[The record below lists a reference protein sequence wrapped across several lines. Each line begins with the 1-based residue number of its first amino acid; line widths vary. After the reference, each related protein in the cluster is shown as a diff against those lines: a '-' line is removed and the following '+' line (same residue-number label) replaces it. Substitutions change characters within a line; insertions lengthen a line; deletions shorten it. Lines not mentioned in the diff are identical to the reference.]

1 MRVFIC
7 GGAGAGKSAF
17 AEGLAQK
24 LGGRLVYVAT
34 MPVVSDE
41 DKAKVERHHR
51 LRAGKG
57 FTTIERPGALSDL
70 PDNGETMLIECLST
84 HVANLMFNPSNT
96 PAGAIQNADCL
107 HPGCPAAVTDTD
119 SGQSADYW
127 IKALKAELDPLLKRK
142 GNTIFVSLEITSDG
156 TTYSPETE
164 AYKSVLTAVNRY
176 LVQNSD
182 AAFEV
187 VCGIPVKIKGEL
199 PCLKV

>member
-41 DKAKVERHHR
+41 DKTKVERHHR

-70 PDNGETMLIECLST
+70 PDDGETMLIECLST
-84 HVANLMFNPSNT
+84 HVANLMFNPGNT
-96 PAGAIQNADCL
+96 TADATRHGTNSYHDCSSS
-107 HPGCPAAVTDTD
+107 AAT
-119 SGQSADYW
+119 SSRQSADHW
-127 IKALKAELDPLLKRK
+127 IKALKTELAPLLTR
-142 GNTIFVSLEITSDG
+142 ITNGHSAD
-156 TTYSPETE
+156 
-164 AYKSVLTAVNRY
+164 
-176 LVQNSD
+176 
-182 AAFEV
+182 
-187 VCGIPVKIKGEL
+187 
-199 PCLKV
+199 

>member
-17 AEGLAQK
+17 AESVAQK
-24 LGGRLVYVAT
+24 LGGCLVYVAT
-34 MPVVSDE
+34 MPVVNDE

-84 HVANLMFNPSNT
+84 HVANMMFNPST
-96 PAGAIQNADCL
+96 SSGQNAD
-107 HPGCPAAVTDTD
+107 H
-119 SGQSADYW
+119 W
-127 IKALKAELDPLLKRK
+127 IKALKAEFAPLLKRK

-156 TTYSPETE
+156 TIYSPETE

>member
-17 AEGLAQK
+17 AESVAQK
-24 LGGRLVYVAT
+24 LGGHLVYVAT

-57 FTTIERPGALSDL
+57 FVTIERPGALSDL

-84 HVANLMFNPSNT
+84 HVANMMFNPGNVAQHAVC
-96 PAGAIQNADCL
+96 P
-107 HPGCPAAVTDTD
+107 HPGCPVPADTD
-119 SGQSADYW
+119 HWQSL
-127 IKALKAELDPLLKRK
+127 LKAELAPLLKRK

-164 AYKSVLTAVNRY
+164 AYKSVLTAVNSY
-176 LVQNSD
+176 LVQNCD

>member
-7 GGAGAGKSAF
+7 GGAGVGKSAF
-17 AEGLAQK
+17 AESVAQK
-24 LGGRLVYVAT
+24 LGGCLVYVAT
-34 MPVVSDE
+34 MPVVSPEDE
-41 DKAKVERHHR
+41 AKVERHHR

-84 HVANLMFNPSNT
+84 HVANLMFNALTNT
-96 PAGAIQNADCL
+96 AQHSTNSC
-107 HPGCPAAVTDTD
+107 PGYPISADTD
-119 SGQSADYW
+119 SGQSADHW
-127 IKALKAELDPLLKRK
+127 IKALKTELAPLLKRK
-142 GNTIFVSLEITSDG
+142 GNTIFVSAEIALDG

-164 AYKSVLTAVNRY
+164 AYKSVLTAINRY

-187 VCGIPVKIKGEL
+187 VCGITVKIKGEL
-199 PCLKV
+199 PC

>member
-17 AEGLAQK
+17 AESVAQK
-24 LGGRLVYVAT
+24 MGGRLVYVAT
-34 MPVVSDE
+34 MPVVSDD

-84 HVANLMFNPSNT
+84 HVANLMFNAPTNT
-96 PAGAIQNADCL
+96 AQHSTNSC
-107 HPGCPAAVTDTD
+107 PGCPISADTD
-119 SGQSADYW
+119 SGQSADHW
-127 IKALKAELDPLLKRK
+127 IKVLKTELAPLLARK
-142 GNTIFVSLEITSDG
+142 GNTIFVSAEIALDG
-156 TTYSPETE
+156 ITYSPETE
-164 AYKSVLTAVNRY
+164 AYKSVLTAINRY
-176 LVQNSD
+176 LLQNSD
-182 AAFEV
+182 AAFEL

-199 PCLKV
+199 PC

>member
-7 GGAGAGKSAF
+7 GGAGVGKSAF
-17 AEGLAQK
+17 AESVAQK
-24 LGGRLVYVAT
+24 LGGSLVYVAT
-34 MPVVSDE
+34 MPVVSPEDE
-41 DKAKVERHHR
+41 AKVERHHR

-84 HVANLMFNPSNT
+84 HVANLMFNLSNAPT
-96 PAGAIQNADCL
+96 DAAQHGTNSCL
-107 HPGCPAAVTDTD
+107 GTATD
-119 SGQSADYW
+119 SGQSADHW
-127 IKALKAELDPLLKRK
+127 IKALKTELAPLLARK
-142 GNTIFVSLEITSDG
+142 GNTIFVSAEIALDG

-164 AYKSVLTAVNRY
+164 AYKSVLTAINRY

-199 PCLKV
+199 PC

>member
-17 AEGLAQK
+17 AESVAQK
-24 LGGRLVYVAT
+24 LGGSLVYVAT

-57 FTTIERPGALSDL
+57 FTTLERPGRLGEL
-70 PDNGETMLIECLST
+70 PDGGETMLIECLST
-84 HVANLMFNPSNT
+84 HVANLMFSPD
-96 PAGAIQNADCL
+96 NA
-107 HPGCPAAVTDTD
+107 AATDVAT
-119 SGQSADYW
+119 W
-127 IKALKAELDPLLKRK
+127 TETIKEELVPLLHRK
-142 GNTIFVSLEITSDG
+142 GNTIFVSAEIASDG

-164 AYKSVLTAVNRY
+164 TYKSVLTATNRY

-187 VCGIPVKIKGEL
+187 VCGIPVRIKGEL
-199 PCLKV
+199 PC

>member
-17 AEGLAQK
+17 AESVAQK

-70 PDNGETMLIECLST
+70 PGGGETMLIECLST
-84 HVANLMFNPSNT
+84 HVANLMFNLAP
-96 PAGAIQNADCL
+96 
-107 HPGCPAAVTDTD
+107 TD
-119 SGQSADYW
+119 SGKSAAHW
-127 IKALKAELDPLLKRK
+127 SEALKAELAPLLKRK

>member
-17 AEGLAQK
+17 AESVAQK

-84 HVANLMFNPSNT
+84 HVANLMFNPGNT
-96 PAGAIQNADCL
+96 TADAAR
-107 HPGCPAAVTDTD
+107 HGTNSCPSCSSFADTEHWT
-119 SGQSADYW
+119 SL
-127 IKALKAELDPLLKRK
+127 LKAELAPLLKRK

-156 TTYSPETE
+156 TTYSPDTE

>member
-57 FTTIERPGALSDL
+57 FVTIERPGVLSDL
-70 PDNGETMLIECLST
+70 PDNGETMLVECLST
-84 HVANLMFNPSNT
+84 HVANMMFNPS
-96 PAGAIQNADCL
+96 
-107 HPGCPAAVTDTD
+107 TD
-119 SGQSADYW
+119 SGQSADHW
-127 IKALKAELDPLLKRK
+127 IKVLKAELAPLLKRK

-164 AYKSVLTAVNRY
+164 AYKSVLTAINRY
-176 LVQNSD
+176 LVQSSD

>member
-17 AEGLAQK
+17 AESVAQK
-24 LGGRLVYVAT
+24 LGGSLVYVAT

-57 FTTIERPGALSDL
+57 FTTIERPGALTDL

-96 PAGAIQNADCL
+96 PAGAIQNV
-107 HPGCPAAVTDTD
+107 HPSCQAAAATEHWTSQIRDEF
-119 SGQSADYW
+119 A
-127 IKALKAELDPLLKRK
+127 PLLKRK

-164 AYKSVLTAVNRY
+164 AYKSVLTAVNSY
-176 LVQNSD
+176 LVQNCD

>member
-24 LGGRLVYVAT
+24 MGGRLVYVAT

-84 HVANLMFNPSNT
+84 HVANLMFNPGNVAQYAAC
-96 PAGAIQNADCL
+96 P
-107 HPGCPAAVTDTD
+107 HHGCPITETEH
-119 SGQSADYW
+119 W
-127 IKALKAELDPLLKRK
+127 ISLFKTELEPILHRK
-142 GNTIFVSLEITSDG
+142 GNTIFVSLDITGDG
-156 TTYSPETE
+156 ATYSPETE
-164 AYKSVLTAVNRY
+164 MYKEVLTAVNRH
-176 LVQNSD
+176 LVQNCD

-199 PCLKV
+199 PC

>member
-17 AEGLAQK
+17 AESVAQK
-24 LGGRLVYVAT
+24 MGGRLVYVAT
-34 MPVVSDE
+34 MPVVSDD

-70 PDNGETMLIECLST
+70 PGGGETMLIECLST
-84 HVANLMFNPSNT
+84 HVANLMFNPGNT
-96 PAGAIQNADCL
+96 TADATRHGTNSYHDCSSS
-107 HPGCPAAVTDTD
+107 AATEHWT
-119 SGQSADYW
+119 SL
-127 IKALKAELDPLLKRK
+127 IKTELAPLLKRK

-156 TTYSPETE
+156 TIYSPETE
-164 AYKSVLTAVNRY
+164 AYKSVLTAVNHY

>member
-17 AEGLAQK
+17 AESVAQK
-24 LGGRLVYVAT
+24 LGGCLVYVAT
-34 MPVVSDE
+34 MPVESDE

-57 FTTIERPGALSDL
+57 FTTLERPGSLEEL
-70 PDNGETMLIECLST
+70 PDNAETMLIECLST
-84 HVANLMFNPSNT
+84 HVANLMFT
-96 PAGAIQNADCL
+96 PENAPADATQNNVAHWEEL
-107 HPGCPAAVTDTD
+107 
-119 SGQSADYW
+119 
-127 IKALKAELDPLLKRK
+127 IKAELAPLLHRK
-142 GNTIFVSLEITSDG
+142 GNTIFVSAEIASDG

-164 AYKSVLTAVNRY
+164 VYKSVLTATNRY

-199 PCLKV
+199 PC

>member
-17 AEGLAQK
+17 AESVAQK
-24 LGGRLVYVAT
+24 LGGSLVYVAT
-34 MPVVSDE
+34 MPVVSPEDE
-41 DKAKVERHHR
+41 AKVERHHR

-57 FTTIERPGALSDL
+57 FTTLERPGRLGEL
-70 PDNGETMLIECLST
+70 PDGGETMLIECLST
-84 HVANLMFNPSNT
+84 HVANLMFSPEN
-96 PAGAIQNADCL
+96 AAADVDQNSTVHL
-107 HPGCPAAVTDTD
+107 TEL
-119 SGQSADYW
+119 
-127 IKALKAELDPLLKRK
+127 LKAEISPLLHRK
-142 GNTIFVSLEITSDG
+142 GNTIFVSAEIASDE

-164 AYKSVLTAVNRY
+164 AYKSVLTAINRY

-199 PCLKV
+199 PC

>member
-7 GGAGAGKSAF
+7 GGTGAGKSAF
-17 AEGLAQK
+17 AESVAQK
-24 LGGRLVYVAT
+24 LGGPLVYVAT

-84 HVANLMFNPSNT
+84 HVANLMFNPGNVAQHA
-96 PAGAIQNADCL
+96 AGL
-107 HPGCPAAVTDTD
+107 HPGCPAATTTDH
-119 SGQSADYW
+119 W
-127 IKALKAELDPLLKRK
+127 IKALKTELAPLLARK
-142 GNTIFVSLEITSDG
+142 GNTIFVSLDITSDG

>member
-17 AEGLAQK
+17 AEVLAQK

-70 PDNGETMLIECLST
+70 PHNGETMLIECLST
-84 HVANLMFNPSNT
+84 HVANLMFNPGNT
-96 PAGAIQNADCL
+96 TADATR
-107 HPGCPAAVTDTD
+107 HGTNSCPSCSSFTDTEHWT
-119 SGQSADYW
+119 SL
-127 IKALKAELDPLLKRK
+127 LKAELAPLLKRK

-164 AYKSVLTAVNRY
+164 AYKSVLTAVNSY

>member
-24 LGGRLVYVAT
+24 MGGRLVYVAT

-57 FTTIERPGALSDL
+57 FTTIERPGALSNL
-70 PDNGETMLIECLST
+70 PDNGEAMLVECLST
-84 HVANLMFNPSNT
+84 HVANMMFNPS
-96 PAGAIQNADCL
+96 
-107 HPGCPAAVTDTD
+107 TD
-119 SGQSADYW
+119 SGQSADHW
-127 IKALKAELDPLLKRK
+127 IKVLKAELAPLLKRK

-176 LVQNSD
+176 LVQNCD

>member
-24 LGGRLVYVAT
+24 MGGRLVYVAT

-41 DKAKVERHHR
+41 DRAKVERHHR

-70 PDNGETMLIECLST
+70 PGNGETMLIECLST
-84 HVANLMFNPSNT
+84 HVANMMFNPDNAT
-96 PAGAIQNADCL
+96 ADAAQNADCL
-107 HPGCPAAVTDTD
+107 HPGCPVPAVAAHW
-119 SGQSADYW
+119 SEA
-127 IKALKAELDPLLKRK
+127 IKAELDPLLKRK

-176 LVQNSD
+176 LVQNCD

-187 VCGIPVKIKGEL
+187 VCGIPVKIKG
-199 PCLKV
+199 

>member
-17 AEGLAQK
+17 AESVAQK

-84 HVANLMFNPSNT
+84 HVANFMFNPGNAT
-96 PAGAIQNADCL
+96 ADATQNAD
-107 HPGCPAAVTDTD
+107 H
-119 SGQSADYW
+119 W
-127 IKALKAELDPLLKRK
+127 IKALKAELAPLLKRK

>member
-84 HVANLMFNPSNT
+84 HVANMMFKAPTEAAQHSTDSCPNN
-96 PAGAIQNADCL
+96 
-107 HPGCPAAVTDTD
+107 PAAVTDTD
-119 SGQSADYW
+119 SGQSADHW
-127 IKALKAELDPLLKRK
+127 IKVLKAELDSLLKRK

>member
-1 MRVFIC
+1 MRVFVC

-17 AEGLAQK
+17 AESVAQK
-24 LGGRLVYVAT
+24 LGGSLVYVAT
-34 MPVVSDE
+34 MPMVSDE

-84 HVANLMFNPSNT
+84 HVANLMFNPANGPTDAAQHGTNSCLGN
-96 PAGAIQNADCL
+96 PAV
-107 HPGCPAAVTDTD
+107 VTDTN
-119 SGQSADYW
+119 SEQRAEHW
-127 IKALKAELDPLLKRK
+127 IKALKTELAPLLKRK
-142 GNTIFVSLEITSDG
+142 GNTIFVSLDIASDG
-156 TTYSPETE
+156 ITYSPETE
-164 AYKSVLTAVNRY
+164 AYKSVLTAINRH

-199 PCLKV
+199 PC